1 MYNQILD
8 QLESKAADRIK
19 EEPGDYIQDGLL
31 YCGKCRTQKQVRI
44 TFAGR
49 ERTPMCLCQCAAER
63 LEKEEAERREQRR
76 KERIE
81 QIRKEAFPDA
91 SLINATFENSVDA
104 NETGMTVARNYVDKF
119 PEFLKAGRGLIF
131 FGTVGTGKTYLAAC
145 IANALID
152 KGYTALVTNFSRIV
166 NTIQG
171 MYEGKQE
178 YLDSLNEY
186 DLLVLDDF
194 AAERDTEYMNEQV
207 YNILDN
213 RLRSGLP
220 LILTTNLTASEL
232 KEPSGITRQR
242 LHSRIY
248 EMCFPVEIV
257 GKDRRRKDLS
267 QNYARYKEMLGL

>member
-1 MYNQILD
+1 MYNELLD

-63 LEKEEAERREQRR
+63 LEKEEAERRERER

-81 QIRKEAFPDA
+81 RRRKEAFQDA
-91 SLINATFENSVDA
+91 SLISCTFENSVDA

-119 PEFLKAGRGLIF
+119 PEFLKSGRGLIF
-131 FGTVGTGKTYLAAC
+131 FGGVGTGKTYLAAC

-232 KEPSGITRQR
+232 KEPNGITRQR

>member
-1 MYNQILD
+1 MYEQIID
-8 QLESKAADRIK
+8 QLESKASDRIK

-31 YCGKCRTQKQVRI
+31 FCGKCRTQKQTRI
-44 TFAGR
+44 NFMGR
-49 ERTPMCLCQCAAER
+49 ERTPFCLCKCASER
-63 LEKEEAERREQRR
+63 LEREEAERRKQER

-81 QIRKEAFPDA
+81 RRRKEAFPDA
-91 SLINATFENSVDA
+91 DLINCTFENSVDA

-119 PEFLKAGRGLIF
+119 PEFLQAGRGLIF

-166 NTIQG
+166 NTMQG

-194 AAERDTEYMNEQV
+194 AAERDTEYMNEMV

-232 KEPSGITRQR
+232 KEPNGITRQR

-267 QNYARYKEMLGL
+267 QNYQKYKEMLGL

>member
-1 MYNQILD
+1 MYNEILD
-8 QLESKAADRIK
+8 QLESKAADHIR

-31 YCGKCRTQKQVRI
+31 YCGKCKTQKQVRI

-76 KERIE
+76 KDRIE
-81 QIRKEAFPDA
+81 QRRNEAFPDA

-104 NETGMTVARNYVDKF
+104 NETGMKVALNYVDKF
-119 PEFLKAGRGLIF
+119 PEFLQAGRGLIF

-220 LILTTNLTASEL
+220 LILTTNLTAAEL
-232 KEPSGITRQR
+232 KEPNGITRQR

-267 QNYARYKEMLGL
+267 QNYAKYKEMLGL